1 MDRIF
6 KTTPFRRAC
15 NLRVLTNGQTLY
27 RVASFGLMA
36 WLVAASAHAA
46 NPAAPAEK
54 TKAVNTLNFP
64 GGPSQVPPDLQRAL
78 SEILSDS
85 SLRGARVSFMAQMV
99 DTGQVLASYN
109 PDKLI
114 NPASNVKLITA
125 AAALRILKPEYRYR
139 TRYYA
144 WGPIID
150 GVLKGHL
157 VVKGFGDPTVVT
169 ERLKKVASGLAN
181 MGIKKITGQVVIDDS
196 FFDGVREASG
206 WETEEAPERAY
217 AAPVGALSL
226 NYNAVSVLL
235 RPDDLGK
242 PALMQVE
249 PPAEYVTLEG
259 KVMTNRWG
267 RRLQVMTRAGP
278 DTTLMQVGGTIRP
291 RSKPLR
297 IFRRVYDPGLYYGS
311 ALTGFLQIHG
321 VEMRHDVVR
330 GRLPASARLLYV
342 DRSLTLGE
350 VINTLNKY
358 SNNFMAET
366 LIKTIG
372 ADQSGAPGTFDSG
385 LAAVRYFLE
394 NEIGYEPGSYKLG
407 NGSGLNHVNLF
418 SSHHMVKLLS
428 HLYKDFEIG
437 SEFVTSLGIA
447 GTQGT
452 IAFRMRHTAA
462 ERRLRAKTGTLR
474 GVSALSGYVVD
485 PKERVIAFSIMAQGF
500 SGRTSNM
507 WKIQNAIGEAL
518 ATDGASWIMAHGDEE
533 GVQTTKSAGRARG
546 SVR

>member
-1 MDRIF
+1 M
-6 KTTPFRRAC
+6 
-15 NLRVLTNGQTLY
+15 
-27 RVASFGLMA
+27 
-36 WLVAASAHAA
+36 
-46 NPAAPAEK
+46 
-54 TKAVNTLNFP
+54 
-64 GGPSQVPPDLQRAL
+64 PPDLQRAL
-78 SEILSDS
+78 SEILSDHPC
-85 SLRGARVSFMAQMV
+85 GARVSFMAQMV

-150 GVLKGHL
+150 GLLKWHF

-278 DTTLMQVGGTIRP
+278 DTVTGRGTIRP
-291 RSKPLR
+291 RSNLCAFFVGFTIRGCITGLR
-297 IFRRVYDPGLYYGS
+297 SRV
-311 ALTGFLQIHG
+311 
-321 VEMRHDVVR
+321 
-330 GRLPASARLLYV
+330 
-342 DRSLTLGE
+342 
-350 VINTLNKY
+350 
-358 SNNFMAET
+358 
-366 LIKTIG
+366 
-372 ADQSGAPGTFDSG
+372 ADSWGGN
-385 LAAVRYFLE
+385 AA
-394 NEIGYEPGSYKLG
+394 
-407 NGSGLNHVNLF
+407 
-418 SSHHMVKLLS
+418 
-428 HLYKDFEIG
+428 
-437 SEFVTSLGIA
+437 
-447 GTQGT
+447 
-452 IAFRMRHTAA
+452 
-462 ERRLRAKTGTLR
+462 
-474 GVSALSGYVVD
+474 
-485 PKERVIAFSIMAQGF
+485 
-500 SGRTSNM
+500 
-507 WKIQNAIGEAL
+507 
-518 ATDGASWIMAHGDEE
+518 
-533 GVQTTKSAGRARG
+533 
-546 SVR
+546 